1 MTKVVAISG
10 SPDMEK
16 SNTSMILDPFLEGVR
31 DAGASVDLFYAKRLK
46 VRPCIGD
53 FDCWEAT
60 PGECRIRDD
69 MQAIYPKLKGAD
81 ILVLATPVYIP
92 LPGEMQN
99 VINRLCPLL
108 NPIITMRDGRS
119 RAKLRA
125 DVRIS
130 RIVLVSS
137 CGWWEKGN
145 FDTVVRIAKELAKD
159 MNVKFAGAV
168 LRPHVHLMSK
178 DEEEAKEVFRAAK
191 RAGYEVVKHGRIPKE
206 LLDTVAKPLISEKE
220 FKRRNNA
227 RIEDVNLQAR

>member
-1 MTKVVAISG
+1 MTKIVAISG
-10 SPDMEK
+10 SPDMGK
-16 SNTSMILDPFLEGVR
+16 SNTSMILDPFLEGTR
-31 DAGASVDLFYAKRLK
+31 SAGASVDLFYAKRLK

-53 FDCWEAT
+53 FDCWNAT

-69 MQAIYPKLKGAD
+69 MQVIYPKLKDAD

-99 VINRLCPLL
+99 IINRLCPLL

-119 RAKLRA
+119 RAILRA

-145 FDTVVRIAKELAKD
+145 FDTVVRIARELAKD

-168 LRPHVHLMSK
+168 LRPHVYFLSQ
-178 DEEEAKEVFRAAK
+178 DEEKAKEVFRAAK

-206 LLDTVAKPLISEKE
+206 LLDTVAQPLISEKE
-220 FKRRNNA
+220 FRRSNNA
-227 RIEDVNLQAR
+227 SYEDAGSKA